1 MDNQKHTFY
10 RLIILT
16 ILTFSN
22 LHALQCFAQDGMKG
36 PFKKKPINHFEK
48 YGEGQNTFLNFYQKW
63 ISPVKGG
70 NKCPM
75 YPSCSQYAKIAFK
88 VLPWYEAYTKSLERL
103 LRCGRELYLYPAVQ
117 INDNIRWHDPVF
129 IKELKHVSNVPKDNL
144 KSVLSYKNV
153 KYRNPYVQDSYDE
166 GFADYLFKRGEY
178 YRAITEYY
186 RLLYVSTD
194 STKITKLCRNLGL
207 CYFYGGDYEGYISF
221 LENNKI
227 RFRSNAIIRAEM
239 ELYLGKSY
247 YYLKQYQKV
256 ITTLEWSNVSSNNR
270 FFDERQFLLGISYAR
285 IFDWQA
291 AVQKMQLIRQ
301 DSPRK
306 ITAENFSNSLKD
318 FSDLPKKSPIW
329 AGTFSAI
336 IPGAGYF
343 YCNRKRTGITSFI
356 VNGLFI
362 WIIRDAIVQKQ
373 YGIATAAG
381 FFGIGWYIGNIKG
394 SIDAANIYNTNIRNE
409 FIDRSLEKENLY
421 EYLINAK

>member
-63 ISPVKGG
+63 ISPVKGGNKCPKGG

-166 GFADYLFKRGEY
+166 GFAIFM
-178 YRAITEYY
+178 
-186 RLLYVSTD
+186 
-194 STKITKLCRNLGL
+194 
-207 CYFYGGDYEGYISF
+207 EG
-221 LENNKI
+221 
-227 RFRSNAIIRAEM
+227 
-239 ELYLGKSY
+239 
-247 YYLKQYQKV
+247 
-256 ITTLEWSNVSSNNR
+256 TTR
-270 FFDERQFLLGISYAR
+270 D
-285 IFDWQA
+285 IFH
-291 AVQKMQLIRQ
+291 
-301 DSPRK
+301 
-306 ITAENFSNSLKD
+306 F
-318 FSDLPKKSPIW
+318 
-329 AGTFSAI
+329 
-336 IPGAGYF
+336 
-343 YCNRKRTGITSFI
+343 
-356 VNGLFI
+356 
-362 WIIRDAIVQKQ
+362 
-373 YGIATAAG
+373 
-381 FFGIGWYIGNIKG
+381 
-394 SIDAANIYNTNIRNE
+394 
-409 FIDRSLEKENLY
+409 
-421 EYLINAK
+421 